1 MTDDERREISEKAK
15 AEAGIDHRLSTLEKT
30 VSGIQ
35 TVMTWG
41 VRTIW
46 AAAAYLAAQLWDFIA
61 SGGAIK

>member
-1 MTDDERREISEKAK
+1 VTDDERREISEKAK
-15 AEAGIDHRLSTLEKT
+15 AEAGIDHRLAALEKA
-30 VSGIQ
+30 VGGIQ

-46 AAAAYLAAQLWDFIA
+46 AAAVYLAAQLWDFIA

>member
-1 MTDDERREISEKAK
+1 MTDDERREIREK
-15 AEAGIDHRLSTLEKT
+15 AEADLGVMHRLKSLEEKIDA
-30 VSGIQ
+30 IQ

-46 AAAAYLAAQLWDFIA
+46 AAAVYLATQLWDFIA

>member
-1 MTDDERREISEKAK
+1 MTEDERREISAKAK
-15 AEAGIDHRLSTLEKT
+15 AEAGIDHRLLSLEEK
-30 VSGIQ
+30 VDSIQ

-46 AAAAYLAAQLWDFIA
+46 AAAAYLATQLWNFIA